1 MITLLEHL
9 IGKGRDI
16 RVYDPHIRLDAI
28 YGTNRSFVLNAIP
41 HIGRLME
48 ACPSRTC
55 FGWAEAV
62 VVAQKP
68 SSALLAKIQASGLPV
83 IDLVGYRAAFATA

>member
-1 MITLLEHL
+1 MVQQTQEHGVL
-9 IGKGRDI
+9 D
-16 RVYDPHIRLDAI
+16 RLQ
-28 YGTNRSFVLNAIP
+28 
-41 HIGRLME
+41 GRLME
-48 ACPSRTC
+48 ACVEDLL
-55 FGWAEAV
+55 GWAEAV